1 MEPWDPEAEMELSA
15 AIGEGGYGLFGYDD
29 VCTCGNC
36 GNPVVLSHHTCPTG
50 TLYGRGRM
58 FIRSGQ
64 EADVMMYFAD
74 GPFVAERFILRYR
87 GGVWVDLFARCL
99 VIDEGHFTFWV
110 DFDLVPERAEL
121 AASFGEGDLDA
132 LDLAR
137 WLDGPFRRLAPT
149 LDQTE
154 RANLIE
160 SVATALGVDINL
172 NADDDD
178 DEWDPDDDWEPEEP
192 WDDDARV
199 RGIVKFF
206 DPEQRFGFRGAN
218 RHLHRCRPLGWGSDL
233 GWLGWRRAALLVHVQ
248 APQVGLATTL
258 IPRCTYFDELRA
270 GSQLRQSSP
279 RGVRQSSPHLDT
291 LVVEMQRTFPNARI
305 YFSALDC

>member
-206 DPEQRFGFRGAN
+206 DPEQRFGFIVPADGGADVFFHASDVAGQGFGSTKAKN
-218 RHLHRCRPLGWGSDL
+218 VERIDTSTVADPWAGGVTSVGWDG
-233 GWLGWRRAALLVHVQ
+233 
-248 APQVGLATTL
+248 
-258 IPRCTYFDELRA
+258 DE
-270 GSQLRQSSP
+270 P
-279 RGVRQSSPHLDT
+279 P
-291 LVVEMQRTFPNARI
+291 F
-305 YFSALDC
+305 

>member
-1 MEPWDPEAEMELSA
+1 
-15 AIGEGGYGLFGYDD
+15 
-29 VCTCGNC
+29 
-36 GNPVVLSHHTCPTG
+36 
-50 TLYGRGRM
+50 M

-206 DPEQRFGFRGAN
+206 DPEQRFGFIVPADGGADVFFHASDVAATHDCRPREVRSRARFRKHKGQERGAN